1 MTLERLNN
9 YRHLQKEIDELRR
22 RIQVLKDEAES
33 ISVNLSG
40 MPKGNSEDKLGR
52 MVSEYLDLQ
61 AELENILAE
70 RIAEQKKI
78 MFYINTIQDTRTRL
92 IFYFRFV
99 EGLKWE
105 SVAMNI
111 SSVETEGNCKM
122 TVARYVKNH
131 F

>member
-40 MPKGNSEDKLGR
+40 MPKGNSGDKLGR

-61 AELENILAE
+61 VELENILAE

-122 TVARYVKNH
+122 TVARYVKSH

>member
-40 MPKGNSEDKLGR
+40 MPKGNSGDKLGR

-99 EGLKWE
+99 EGMKWE

-111 SSVETEGNCKM
+111 SVVETEDNCRM
-122 TVARYVKNH
+122 TVTRYIKNH